1 MAKDTLD
8 DQLNA
13 YLADAHSIEEQAL
26 AQLRSAPDIAG
37 SADLAAA
44 FRDHLAETERHERLV
59 RERLEARGG
68 TPSRFKKLVMAV
80 GGKGFVL
87 FARSQPDTPGKLTAH
102 AYSYEALE
110 AGSYEMLAR
119 TAERAG
125 DSETAAMAR
134 TILGEEYAMAQRLA
148 ECFDAAVGASLKD
161 PTDANATREQLLSYL
176 ADAHA
181 LEHQSIGL
189 LEQGRKLAGAPE
201 LVDAYTTHLAQTHE
215 QQRLVDERLQ
225 QLGGHPSKLKD
236 AAMRLGS
243 LNWAGFF
250 AAHPDTPGKL
260 AVFGYAFEHLEIAGY
275 ELLGHTALRAA
286 DPTTAELARRVALEE
301 RAAAERL
308 KSAFDPALDATL
320 ETLGV
325 LTSGRGQAP
334 S

>member
-26 AQLRSAPDIAG
+26 AQLRTAPDIAG
-37 SADLAAA
+37 NDELAAA

-68 TPSRFKKLVMAV
+68 TPSRFKKLVMEV

-119 TAERAG
+119 TADRAG
-125 DSETAAMAR
+125 DEETATMAR
-134 TILGEEYAMAQRLA
+134 TILDDEYAMAERLSQR
-148 ECFDAAVGASLKD
+148 FDAAVDASLKD
-161 PTDANATREQLLSYL
+161 PADADATRHQLLSYL

-181 LEHQSIGL
+181 LENQSIGL
-189 LEQGRKLAGAPE
+189 LEHGQKIAGAPE
-201 LVDAYTTHLAQTHE
+201 LAELYATHLAQTRE
-215 QQRLVDERLQ
+215 QQRLVEERMDA
-225 QLGGHPSKLKD
+225 LGGHPSKLKD
-236 AAMRLGS
+236 AAMRVGS
-243 LNWAGFF
+243 LNWAAFF

-260 AVFGYAFEHLEIAGY
+260 AVFAYAFEHLEIAGY
-275 ELLGHTALRAA
+275 ELLARTAVRAD
-286 DPTTAELARRVALEE
+286 DPTTAELARRIALEE
-301 RAAAERL
+301 RAAAEQI
-308 KSAFDPALDATL
+308 KTAFDRALDATL
-320 ETLGV
+320 DTLGV
-325 LTSGRGQAP
+325 GSSG
-334 S
+334 